1 MITNNFHL
9 PLHSF
14 FAMLV
19 LVTDT
24 DTDMKLNIIL
34 EEILL
39 LFVLGQFWKTFYHNP
54 VITDTMRIGGLELN
68 PPDWPRVVTG
78 L

>member
-14 FAMLV
+14 FVMLV

-34 EEILL
+34 EEIYIYPN
-39 LFVLGQFWKTFYHNP
+39 FHILGHQLGRSILKL
-54 VITDTMRIGGLELN
+54 G
-68 PPDWPRVVTG
+68 
-78 L
+78 